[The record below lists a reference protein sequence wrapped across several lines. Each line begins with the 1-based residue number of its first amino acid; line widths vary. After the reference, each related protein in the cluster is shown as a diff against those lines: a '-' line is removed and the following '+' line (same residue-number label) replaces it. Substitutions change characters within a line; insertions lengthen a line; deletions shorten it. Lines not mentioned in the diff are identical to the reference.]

1 MIEAGDIL
9 ILGVVLGVVLL
20 GMLSFAA
27 YAYVQRPS
35 WFPILP
41 ELSRPKRM
49 AAFWTLVG
57 CQMVLSAAFQLL
69 TGQDH
74 ASGLRIFY
82 FIVAV
87 QGGAMIGFAIRELD
101 PRFRNEREEA

>member
-1 MIEAGDIL
+1 M
-9 ILGVVLGVVLL
+9 LGVVLL
-20 GMLSFAA
+20 GISSLAA

-41 ELSRPKRM
+41 ELSRSKRI
-49 AAFWTLVG
+49 AALGTLAG
-57 CQMVLSAAFQLL
+57 CQMVLIAAFQLL

-74 ASGLRIFY
+74 ANELRILY

-87 QGGAMIGFAIRELD
+87 QGGAMIGFAIRELN

>member
-1 MIEAGDIL
+1 MSEARDIL
-9 ILGVVLGVVLL
+9 ILGLVLL
-20 GMLSFAA
+20 GMLSLAA

-49 AAFWTLVG
+49 AALFTFAG
-57 CQMVLSAAFQLL
+57 CQLVLFAAFQLL

-74 ASGLRIFY
+74 ASGLRILY

-87 QGGAMIGFAIRELD
+87 QGGAMIGFAIRELN